1 MKIDLHSNE
10 KLIREGCANLQRGV
24 ETVGGRLFLTDQ
36 RLFFQSHSFNVQTGA
51 TEIPLSEVKGTEL
64 CWTKFFGAFHYS
76 QTLLLS
82 DHWWYGHRLVL
93 SGRKQWAVAIGAQ
106 QQPLVPNNSFKP
118 TPHRGVGHVPTLR

>member
-10 KLIREGCANLQRGV
+10 KLIREGGANLQRGV

-64 CWTKFFGAFHYS
+64 CWTKFLGVFPLFPNSLAVRTTG
-76 QTLLLS
+76 
-82 DHWWYGHRLVL
+82 GNEHRFVL
-93 SGRKQWAVAIGAQ
+93 SGRKQWAAAIGAQ
-106 QQPLVPNNSFKP
+106 Q
-118 TPHRGVGHVPTLR
+118 HAAGA